1 MEDNYKKAYKEV
13 VEILKFVSKE
23 NVDKIP
29 KEMLDMFEEEQDKEY
44 NFKVDT
50 TKSFEEQL
58 LLEETKAIFSNI
70 FRDYWANDYQ
80 RKVIIEKENMDRI
93 KWEEEK
99 YDPKDLFKN
108 NQKNFNKQNNNND
121 KVDVN
126 LTVIKK
132 ENSFKKLIDKIFK
145 SLKKKFLT

>member
-50 TKSFEEQL
+50 TKSFEEQE

-93 KWEEEK
+93 KLEEEK
-99 YDPKDLFKN
+99 YDSKDLFKN
-108 NQKNFNKQNNNND
+108 NQKNFNKQSNND

-126 LTVIKK
+126 LTVVKK

-145 SLKKKFLT
+145 SLKKKFLI

>member
-50 TKSFEEQL
+50 TKSFEEQE

-80 RKVIIEKENMDRI
+80 RNVIIEKENMDRI
-93 KWEEEK
+93 KWEEQK

-108 NQKNFNKQNNNND
+108 NQKNFNKQNNND
-121 KVDVN
+121 TVDVN

>member
-29 KEMLDMFEEEQDKEY
+29 KEMLDMFEEEQNKEY

-108 NQKNFNKQNNNND
+108 NQKNFNKQNNND

>member
-1 MEDNYKKAYKEV
+1 MEDNYKKAYKEI

>member
-93 KWEEEK
+93 KWEEQK

-108 NQKNFNKQNNNND
+108 NQKNFNKQNNND

>member
-80 RKVIIEKENMDRI
+80 RKVMIEKENMDRI

-108 NQKNFNKQNNNND
+108 NQKNFNKQNNND

>member
-50 TKSFEEQL
+50 TKSF
-58 LLEETKAIFSNI
+58 
-70 FRDYWANDYQ
+70 
-80 RKVIIEKENMDRI
+80 
-93 KWEEEK
+93 
-99 YDPKDLFKN
+99 
-108 NQKNFNKQNNNND
+108 
-121 KVDVN
+121 
-126 LTVIKK
+126 
-132 ENSFKKLIDKIFK
+132 
-145 SLKKKFLT
+145 

>member
-1 MEDNYKKAYKEV
+1 MEDNYKKAYKEI

-108 NQKNFNKQNNNND
+108 NQKNFNKQNNND

>member
-99 YDPKDLFKN
+99 YDPKDLCKN
-108 NQKNFNKQNNNND
+108 NQKNFNKQNNND

>member
-50 TKSFEEQL
+50 TKSFEEQE

-80 RKVIIEKENMDRI
+80 RKVIIEKENTDRI
-93 KWEEEK
+93 KLEEEK
-99 YDPKDLFKN
+99 YDSKDLFKN
-108 NQKNFNKQNNNND
+108 NQKNFNKQNNNG

-126 LTVIKK
+126 LTVVKK
-132 ENSFKKLIDKIFK
+132 ENLFKKLIDKIFK
-145 SLKKKFLT
+145 SLKKKFLI

>member
-80 RKVIIEKENMDRI
+80 INVIIEKENMDRI

-108 NQKNFNKQNNNND
+108 NQKNFNKQNNND

>member
-99 YDPKDLFKN
+99 YDPKDIFKN
-108 NQKNFNKQNNNND
+108 NQKNFNKQNNND

>member
-93 KWEEEK
+93 KWEEQK
-99 YDPKDLFKN
+99 YDPKGLFKN
-108 NQKNFNKQNNNND
+108 NQKNFNKQNNND

>member
-108 NQKNFNKQNNNND
+108 NKKNFNKQNNND

>member
-50 TKSFEEQL
+50 TKSFEEQE

-93 KWEEEK
+93 KLEEEK
-99 YDPKDLFKN
+99 YDSKDLFKN
-108 NQKNFNKQNNNND
+108 NQKNFNKQNNNG

-126 LTVIKK
+126 LTVVKK
-132 ENSFKKLIDKIFK
+132 ENLFKKLIDKIFK
-145 SLKKKFLT
+145 SLKKKFLI

>member
-80 RKVIIEKENMDRI
+80 RNVIIEKENMDRI
-93 KWEEEK
+93 KWEEQK

-108 NQKNFNKQNNNND
+108 NQKNFNKQNNND
-121 KVDVN
+121 TVDVN

>member
-50 TKSFEEQL
+50 TKSFEEKL

-108 NQKNFNKQNNNND
+108 NQKNFNKQNNND

>member
-58 LLEETKAIFSNI
+58 LLEETKAIFSN
-70 FRDYWANDYQ
+70 
-80 RKVIIEKENMDRI
+80 
-93 KWEEEK
+93 
-99 YDPKDLFKN
+99 
-108 NQKNFNKQNNNND
+108 
-121 KVDVN
+121 
-126 LTVIKK
+126 T
-132 ENSFKKLIDKIFK
+132 LICGK
-145 SLKKKFLT
+145 SA

>member
-80 RKVIIEKENMDRI
+80 RNVIIEKENMDRI
-93 KWEEEK
+93 KLEEEK
-99 YDPKDLFKN
+99 YDSKDLFKN
-108 NQKNFNKQNNNND
+108 NQKNFNKQNNNG

-126 LTVIKK
+126 LTVVKK
-132 ENSFKKLIDKIFK
+132 ENLFKKLIDKIFK
-145 SLKKKFLT
+145 SLKKKFLI

>member
-93 KWEEEK
+93 KWEEKK

-108 NQKNFNKQNNNND
+108 NQKNFNKQNNND

-132 ENSFKKLIDKIFK
+132 ENLFKKLIDKIFK

>member
-1 MEDNYKKAYKEV
+1 MKEDNYSKAYKEI
-13 VEILKFVSKE
+13 VEILKYVPEESV
-23 NVDKIP
+23 NKIP
-29 KEMLDMFEEEQDKEY
+29 KEMSDLFEGEQLKTY
-44 NFKVDT
+44 NFEIDT
-50 TKSFEEQL
+50 EKLFEEQE
-58 LLEETKAIFSNI
+58 LLEETKAILANI

-108 NQKNFNKQNNNND
+108 NQKNFNKQNNYD

>member
-80 RKVIIEKENMDRI
+80 RNVIIEKENMDRI

-99 YDPKDLFKN
+99 YDSKDLFKN
-108 NQKNFNKQNNNND
+108 NQKNFNKQNNND

>member
-99 YDPKDLFKN
+99 YDSKDIFKN
-108 NQKNFNKQNNNND
+108 NQKNFNKQNNND

>member
-23 NVDKIP
+23 NVDKIS

-50 TKSFEEQL
+50 TKSFEEQE

-93 KWEEEK
+93 KLEEEK
-99 YDPKDLFKN
+99 YDSKDLFKN
-108 NQKNFNKQNNNND
+108 NQKNFNKQNNND

-126 LTVIKK
+126 LTVVKK
-132 ENSFKKLIDKIFK
+132 ENLFKKLIDKIFK
-145 SLKKKFLT
+145 SLKKKFLI

>member
-70 FRDYWANDYQ
+70 FRDYWANGYQ

-108 NQKNFNKQNNNND
+108 NQKNFNKQNNND

>member
-93 KWEEEK
+93 KLEEEK
-99 YDPKDLFKN
+99 YDSKDLFKN
-108 NQKNFNKQNNNND
+108 NQKNFNKQNNNG

-126 LTVIKK
+126 LTVVKK
-132 ENSFKKLIDKIFK
+132 ENLFKKLIDKIFK
-145 SLKKKFLT
+145 SLKKKFLI

>member
-108 NQKNFNKQNNNND
+108 NEKNFNKQNNND

>member
-70 FRDYWANDYQ
+70 FRDYWANYYQ

-108 NQKNFNKQNNNND
+108 NQKNFNKQNNND

>member
-58 LLEETKAIFSNI
+58 LLEETNAIFSNI

-108 NQKNFNKQNNNND
+108 NQKNFNKQNNND

>member
-99 YDPKDLFKN
+99 FDPKDLFKN
-108 NQKNFNKQNNNND
+108 NQKNFNKQNNND

-145 SLKKKFLT
+145 SLKKKFLI

>member
-99 YDPKDLFKN
+99 YDPKDLCKN
-108 NQKNFNKQNNNND
+108 NQKNFKKQNTND